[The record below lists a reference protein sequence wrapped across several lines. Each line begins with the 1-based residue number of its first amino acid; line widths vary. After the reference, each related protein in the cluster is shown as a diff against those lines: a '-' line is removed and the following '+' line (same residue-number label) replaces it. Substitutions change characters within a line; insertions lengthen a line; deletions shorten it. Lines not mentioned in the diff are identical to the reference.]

1 MTNAPPC
8 WQRGS
13 VKWGWS
19 LIKLTA
25 TTVLEPNIVL
35 QRERLLPQLG
45 ELIGS
50 IGSEVTPMQVV
61 GRSQVTG
68 GYVVVNASE
77 QLQVAADALAGYLRV
92 AEGDLVEAGDVL
104 LRRGRWGKK
113 VVAPAGGRVHAVQN
127 GRLLLQRPFVWHE
140 LRALLRGTIVNQL
153 PQRGVV
159 IETAAALIQGRWG
172 TQQEGFGR
180 LRLLTET
187 AEGVLELNEWGSELA
202 RHVVVAGRVLKTA
215 VLHQAAEANVTG
227 MIVGSMP
234 AALVPFS
241 HTLPFPVV
249 VTDGFGQPAM
259 SEIVFNLL
267 KKLENREAT
276 LFGKVDLEK
285 GNRPEIIV
293 ATGATSNQALRPPA
307 PLAVGQTVRL
317 LRQPYAQQ
325 VGQVVKLFEQA
336 QALETGIY
344 APGAAVK
351 LANGQ
356 VVFVPDANLDVI
368 QMSG

>member
-1 MTNAPPC
+1 M
-8 WQRGS
+8 
-13 VKWGWS
+13 KWGWF

-25 TTVLEPNIVL
+25 TTMIEPQIVL
-35 QRERLLPQLG
+35 QRERMLPQVG

-61 GRSQVTG
+61 GRSQIAG

-77 QLQVAADALAGYLRV
+77 QIDLAPDTLTDYLRV
-92 AEGDLVEAGDVL
+92 NEGDLVEAGDVL

-113 VVAPAGGRVHAVQN
+113 VVAPAAGRVHAVQN
-127 GRLLLQRPFVWHE
+127 GRLLLQRPFIWHE
-140 LRALLRGTIVNQL
+140 LRALLRGTIINQL

-159 IETAAALIQGRWG
+159 IETTGAYIQGRWG

-187 AEGVLELNEWGSELA
+187 AEGILAAESWMGELA
-202 RHVVVAGRVLKTA
+202 RRVVVAGQVSETA
-215 VLHQAAEANVTG
+215 VLHQAAENNVAG
-227 MIVGSMP
+227 LIVGTMP
-234 AALVPFS
+234 ASLIPFAQ
-241 HTLPFPVV
+241 TLPFPLI

-259 SEIVFNLL
+259 SEIIFNLL
-267 KKLENREAT
+267 KKLDNRETT
-276 LFGKVDLEK
+276 LFGKMDEDK

-293 ATGATSNQALRPPA
+293 ATGVPSHQTLRPPA

-325 VGQVVKLFEQA
+325 LGKIVKLFEQA

-344 APGAAVK
+344 TPGAAVK

>member
-1 MTNAPPC
+1 M
-8 WQRGS
+8 
-13 VKWGWS
+13 
-19 LIKLTA
+19 I
-25 TTVLEPNIVL
+25 EPQIVL
-35 QRERLLPQLG
+35 QRERMLPQVG

-61 GRSQVTG
+61 GRSQIAG

-77 QLQVAADALAGYLRV
+77 QLDLAPDMLTAYLRV
-92 AEGDLVEAGDVL
+92 GEGDLVETGDVL
-104 LRRGRWGKK
+104 LRRGRWGTK
-113 VVAPAGGRVHAVQN
+113 VVAPAAGRVHAVQN

-140 LRALLRGTIVNQL
+140 LRALLRGTIINQL

-159 IETAAALIQGRWG
+159 IETTGAYIQGRWG

-187 AEGVLELNEWGSELA
+187 AEGILTAESWQGELE
-202 RHVVVAGRVLKTA
+202 RRVVVAGQVSETA
-215 VLHQAAEANVTG
+215 VLHQATEANIAG
-227 MIVGSMP
+227 LIVGSMP
-234 AALVPFS
+234 ASLIPFAQ
-241 HTLPFPVV
+241 TLSFPLI

-259 SEIVFNLL
+259 SEIIFNLL
-267 KKLENREAT
+267 KKLDNRETT
-276 LFGKVDLEK
+276 LFGKMDEDK
-285 GNRPEIIV
+285 GSRPEIIV
-293 ATGATSNQALRPPA
+293 ATGVPSHQTLRPPA

-325 VGQVVKLFEQA
+325 LGKVVKLFEQA

-344 APGAAVK
+344 TPGAAVK

>member
-1 MTNAPPC
+1 MTNALPC
-8 WQRGS
+8 CKRGS
-13 VKWGWS
+13 GKWGWS
-19 LIKLTA
+19 LIKLTS
-25 TTVLEPNIVL
+25 TTVLEPNRVL
-35 QRERLLPQLG
+35 QRERLLPQSG
-45 ELIGS
+45 ELIGA

-61 GRSQVTG
+61 GRSQMAG

-77 QLQVAADALAGYLRV
+77 QLKVAAEELANYLLV
-92 AEGDLVEAGDVL
+92 EVGGVVEAGEVV

-113 VVAPAGGRVHAVQN
+113 VVAPVAGRVHGVQH
-127 GRLLLQRPFVWHE
+127 GRLLLQRPFVWYE
-140 LRALLRGTIVNQL
+140 LRALLRGTIVNHL

-159 IETAAALIQGRWG
+159 IETTGTLIQGRWA
-172 TQQEGFGR
+172 TAQDGFGR

-187 AEGVLELNEWGSELA
+187 AEGVLEGREWRKDLV
-202 RHVVVAGRVLKTA
+202 RQVVVAGRVLETA
-215 VLHQAAEANVTG
+215 VLLQAAEADIAG

-234 AALVPFS
+234 AALIPVAQ
-241 HTLPFPVV
+241 TLPFPLI

-259 SEIVFNLL
+259 SEIIFNLL
-267 KKLENREAT
+267 KKQENREVT
-276 LFGKVDLEK
+276 LLGKMDLEK

-293 ATGATSNQALRPPA
+293 GGGVTSHQAVRPPA
-307 PLAVGQTVRL
+307 PLAVGQSVRL

-344 APGAAVK
+344 APGVAVK

-356 VVFVPDANLDVI
+356 VVFVPDANLDVV
-368 QMSG
+368 QVL

>member
-1 MTNAPPC
+1 M
-8 WQRGS
+8 
-13 VKWGWS
+13 
-19 LIKLTA
+19 I
-25 TTVLEPNIVL
+25 EPQIVL
-35 QRERLLPQLG
+35 QRERMLPQVG

-61 GRSQVTG
+61 GRSQIAG

-77 QLQVAADALAGYLRV
+77 QIDLAPDTLTDYLRV
-92 AEGDLVEAGDVL
+92 NEGDLVEAGDVL

-113 VVAPAGGRVHAVQN
+113 VVAPAAGRVHAVQN
-127 GRLLLQRPFVWHE
+127 GRLLLQRPFIWHE
-140 LRALLRGTIVNQL
+140 LRALLRGTIINQL

-159 IETAAALIQGRWG
+159 IETTGAYIQGRWG

-187 AEGVLELNEWGSELA
+187 AEGILAAESWMGELA
-202 RHVVVAGRVLKTA
+202 RRVVVAGQVSETA
-215 VLHQAAEANVTG
+215 VLHQAAENNVAG
-227 MIVGSMP
+227 LIVGTMP
-234 AALVPFS
+234 ASLIPFAQ
-241 HTLPFPVV
+241 TLPFPLI

-259 SEIVFNLL
+259 SEIIFNLL
-267 KKLENREAT
+267 KKLDNRETT
-276 LFGKVDLEK
+276 LFGKMDEDK
-285 GNRPEIIV
+285 SNRPEIIV
-293 ATGATSNQALRPPA
+293 ATGVPSHQTLRPPA

-325 VGQVVKLFEQA
+325 LGKVVKLFEQA

-344 APGAAVK
+344 TPGAAVK

>member
-1 MTNAPPC
+1 M
-8 WQRGS
+8 
-13 VKWGWS
+13 
-19 LIKLTA
+19 IKLTA
-25 TTVLEPNIVL
+25 TTLLEPQIVL
-35 QRERLLPQLG
+35 QRERMLPQLG

-61 GRSQVTG
+61 GRSQIAG

-77 QLQVAADALAGYLRV
+77 QLNISSDAVVDSLHVG
-92 AEGDLVEAGDVL
+92 EGDLVEAGDVL
-104 LRRGRWGKK
+104 LRRGRWGQK
-113 VVAPAGGRVHAVQN
+113 VVAPVAGRVHAVQN
-127 GRLLLQRPFVWHE
+127 GRLLLQRPFIWHE

-159 IETAAALIQGRWG
+159 IETTGAFVQGRWG
-172 TQQEGFGR
+172 TPQEGFGR

-187 AEGVLELNEWGSELA
+187 AEGTLAAEGWKSELA
-202 RHVVVAGRVLKTA
+202 RHVVVAGRVLETA
-215 VLHQAAEANVTG
+215 VLHQAAETNIAG
-227 MIVGSMP
+227 LIVGSMP
-234 AALVPFS
+234 AALVPFAQ
-241 HTLPFPVV
+241 TLPFPLIL
-249 VTDGFGQPAM
+249 TDGFGQPAM
-259 SEIVFNLL
+259 SEIIFNLL

-276 LFGKVDLEK
+276 ILGKVDEEK
-285 GNRPEIIV
+285 GGRPEVIV
-293 ATGATSNQALRPPA
+293 AATTPGHQTLRPPA

-317 LRQPYAQQ
+317 LRQPYSQQ

-368 QMSG
+368 QISG

>member
-1 MTNAPPC
+1 M
-8 WQRGS
+8 
-13 VKWGWS
+13 KWGWF

-25 TTVLEPNIVL
+25 TTMIEPQIVL
-35 QRERLLPQLG
+35 QRERMLPQVG

-61 GRSQVTG
+61 GRSQIAG

-77 QLQVAADALAGYLRV
+77 QLDLAPDMLTAYLRV
-92 AEGDLVEAGDVL
+92 GEGDLVETGDVL
-104 LRRGRWGKK
+104 LRRGRWGTK
-113 VVAPAGGRVHAVQN
+113 VVAPAAGRVHAVQN

-140 LRALLRGTIVNQL
+140 LRALLRGTIINQL

-159 IETAAALIQGRWG
+159 IETTGAYIQGRWG

-187 AEGVLELNEWGSELA
+187 AEGILTAESWQGELE
-202 RHVVVAGRVLKTA
+202 RRVVVAGQVSETA
-215 VLHQAAEANVTG
+215 VLHQAAENNIAG
-227 MIVGSMP
+227 LIVGTMP
-234 AALVPFS
+234 ASLIPFAQ
-241 HTLPFPVV
+241 TLPFPLI

-259 SEIVFNLL
+259 SEIIFNLL
-267 KKLENREAT
+267 KKLDNRET
-276 LFGKVDLEK
+276 MLFGKMDEDK

-293 ATGATSNQALRPPA
+293 ATGVPSHQTLRPPA

-325 VGQVVKLFEQA
+325 LGKVVKLFEQA

-344 APGAAVK
+344 TPGAAVK

>member
-1 MTNAPPC
+1 M
-8 WQRGS
+8 
-13 VKWGWS
+13 
-19 LIKLTA
+19 I
-25 TTVLEPNIVL
+25 EPQIVL
-35 QRERLLPQLG
+35 QRERMLPQVG

-61 GRSQVTG
+61 GRSQIAG

-77 QLQVAADALAGYLRV
+77 QLDLAPDMLTAYLRV
-92 AEGDLVEAGDVL
+92 GEGDLVETGDVL
-104 LRRGRWGKK
+104 LRRGRWGTK
-113 VVAPAGGRVHAVQN
+113 VMAPAAGRVHAVQN

-140 LRALLRGTIVNQL
+140 LRALLRGTIINQL

-159 IETAAALIQGRWG
+159 IETTGAYIQGRWG

-187 AEGVLELNEWGSELA
+187 AEGILTAESWMGELA
-202 RHVVVAGRVLKTA
+202 RHVVVAGQVSETA
-215 VLHQAAEANVTG
+215 VLHQATEANIAG
-227 MIVGSMP
+227 LIVGSMP
-234 AALVPFS
+234 ASLIPFAQ
-241 HTLPFPVV
+241 TLSFPLI

-259 SEIVFNLL
+259 SEIIFNLL
-267 KKLENREAT
+267 KKLDNRETT
-276 LFGKVDLEK
+276 LFGKMDEDK
-285 GNRPEIIV
+285 GSRPEIIV
-293 ATGATSNQALRPPA
+293 ATGVPSHQTLRPPA

-325 VGQVVKLFEQA
+325 LGKVVKLFEQA

-344 APGAAVK
+344 TPGAAVK